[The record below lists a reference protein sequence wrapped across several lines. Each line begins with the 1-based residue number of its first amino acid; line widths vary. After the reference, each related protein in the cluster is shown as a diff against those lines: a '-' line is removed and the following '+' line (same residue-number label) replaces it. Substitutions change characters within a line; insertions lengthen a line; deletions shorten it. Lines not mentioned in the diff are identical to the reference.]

1 MPSESKLVLRQSK
14 KLSAKPRPKQKPK
27 RESKQKQRLAQ
38 EKLNWPNSERPK
50 KPLGGQQQSV
60 LAKLNRPAPQ
70 KPLGALPQREQ
81 QPSKQ
86 NSEPQRNGL
95 LKRPL
100 DAQHSKDLLS
110 KQLSVLPLNEQQPR
124 GRLKKGPLNSEQR
137 NKRHNVRQHSELPSR
152 QLSERRKNALSR
164 SPKPV
169 LRNNA
174 GQLRLHLA
182 PRQRLRQ
189 RCKEGSQAHGLA
201 DS

>member
-50 KPLGGQQQSV
+50 KPL
-60 LAKLNRPAPQ
+60 
-70 KPLGALPQREQ
+70 
-81 QPSKQ
+81 
-86 NSEPQRNGL
+86 
-95 LKRPL
+95 
-100 DAQHSKDLLS
+100 DAQHSKDLPS

-152 QLSERRKNALSR
+152 QLSERRKNVPSR
-164 SPKPV
+164 SPRPV

>member
-1 MPSESKLVLRQSK
+1 M
-14 KLSAKPRPKQKPK
+14 KPK
-27 RESKQKQRLAQ
+27 KQLVD
-38 EKLNWPNSERPK
+38 NPK
-50 KPLGGQQQSV
+50 KRLDAQQQSV
-60 LAKLNRPAPQ
+60 LAKLSKHAPQ
-70 KPLGALPQREQ
+70 KLPDVPPLSEQ

-100 DAQHSKDLLS
+100 DAQHSKDLPS

-152 QLSERRKNALSR
+152 QLSERRKNVPSR
-164 SPKPV
+164 SPRPV

>member
-1 MPSESKLVLRQSK
+1 MK
-14 KLSAKPRPKQKPK
+14 PKQ
-27 RESKQKQRLAQ
+27 QLVD
-38 EKLNWPNSERPK
+38 NPK
-50 KPLGGQQQSV
+50 KRLDAQQQSV
-60 LAKLNRPAPQ
+60 LAKLNKLAPQ
-70 KPLGALPQREQ
+70 KLPDVPPLSEQ

-100 DAQHSKDLLS
+100 DAQHSKGLPS

-152 QLSERRKNALSR
+152 QLSERRKNVPSR
-164 SPKPV
+164 SPRPA